1 MSKRIANFVVPPD
14 EEKGNAEERP
24 FSNMA
29 VSSTTSEGG
38 QFGRPF
44 LCTLESLHLLK
55 KPRGFGGR
63 ATKITSLYRVD
74 SVREES
80 LVHGGIL
87 CLFLYLVSFQ
97 KF

>member
-55 KPRGFGGR
+55 K
-63 ATKITSLYRVD
+63 TSGVWGQSHQDYLFCFIDAVPEKEI
-74 SVREES
+74 VGQS
-80 LVHGGIL
+80 LPSKVIL
-87 CLFLYLVSFQ
+87 TS
-97 KF
+97 